1 MSKEAGYNLQK
12 LTNVTDNLFIQYVRV
27 AYLTLLPNQLQ
38 EYFQILISHFSHRLH
53 TDAGNE
59 IISGLC
65 RVMNLEKA
73 GEIFEQNGFIRQLP
87 FKQKQ
92 YTTQLLD
99 FLFFLVNKAPNCFDD
114 KAAAQIAL
122 LVEQEP
128 RKCLTLLAF
137 YAQQYDK
144 IRDPMPF
151 LDILFHESKNF
162 RSSDCIADYIS
173 LLIWLLRQ
181 YPRFAEER
189 LEHCWSYLLDML
201 TITTASHICMIYN
214 GLCAVYEINPE
225 KVKKFGIPSEAIA
238 CHVQHRSTQ
247 QATLS
252 LLIRYPPPPDAK
264 YIEQIILILTE
275 IATYDEKATLLLLE
289 LAMEESNCKILV
301 NNSEWMCRSLPRTLD
316 TLRLF
321 GVVILHESL
330 RPAIVECPNTI
341 AFFMSL
347 LQVNSV
353 GVCNAVCTIMKRLP
367 LTVEFVFSLSSSGFL
382 AGYFGEAREISEKKS
397 VESSAQMSVQLSA
410 LRLLDTLARVR
421 FVQEFMDMIPLVVDL
436 CRTGKELALPA
447 SAVAVRLVRYPKCAK
462 EMKARKL
469 DEFYKQPIAD
479 PRVKKYGDKFLAVL
493 SKIESQLSQ

>member
-1 MSKEAGYNLQK
+1 MSKETGYNLQK

-27 AYLTLLPNQLQ
+27 AYMTLAPNQLQ
-38 EYFQILISHFSHRLH
+38 EYFQILTSHFSHRLH

-65 RVMNLEKA
+65 RVMNFEKA

-99 FLFFLVNKAPNCFDD
+99 LLFFLVNKAPNCFDD
-114 KAAAQIAL
+114 KAAAQIAS

-137 YAQQYDK
+137 YAQQYEK
-144 IRDPMPF
+144 IRDPMPV

-162 RSSDCIADYIS
+162 RTSDCIADYIS
-173 LLIWLLRQ
+173 LLVWLLRQ
-181 YPRFAEER
+181 YPRFAQER
-189 LEHCWSYLLDML
+189 LQHCWSYLLDML

-214 GLCAVYEINPE
+214 GLCAVFEINPE
-225 KVKKFGIPSEAIA
+225 KVKEFGIPSEAIA

-252 LLIRYPPPPDAK
+252 LLIRYPPPPSAK
-264 YIEQIILILTE
+264 YIDQIILILTE

-289 LAMEESNCKILV
+289 LAMEESNCKILLK
-301 NNSEWMCRSLPRTLD
+301 NSEWMCRPLPRTLD

-321 GVVILHESL
+321 GVVVLHENL
-330 RPAIVECPNTI
+330 RALVVDCPNTI

-367 LTVEFVFSLSSSGFL
+367 LTPEFVASLSSSGFL
-382 AGYFGEAREISEKKS
+382 AGYFGVAQEISD
-397 VESSAQMSVQLSA
+397 ASVQLSA

-421 FVQEFMDMIPLVVDL
+421 FVQEFMEMIPLVVKL
-436 CRTGKELALPA
+436 CRTGEELALPA
-447 SAVAVRLVRYPKCAK
+447 AAVAVRLVRYPKCAK
-462 EMKARKL
+462 ELKAKKL
-469 DEFYKQPIAD
+469 DEFFKQPIAD
-479 PRVKKYGDKFLAVL
+479 PRVKKYGDKFLVVL
-493 SKIESQLSQ
+493 SKIESV